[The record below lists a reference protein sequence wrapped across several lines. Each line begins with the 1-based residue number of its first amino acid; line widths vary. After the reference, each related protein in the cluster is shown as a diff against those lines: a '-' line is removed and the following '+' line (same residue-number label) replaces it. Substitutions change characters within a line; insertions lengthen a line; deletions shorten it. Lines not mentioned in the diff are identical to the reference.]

1 MRPRGGRTTEMP
13 PSHDGYKA
21 LHAAAEAK
29 QFAPVYYLHGDDDYL
44 KSQSLALLL
53 NAAVDPATRDFNL
66 EVRHGGDLDAETLG
80 SFLATPPMLAERR
93 AVVVHDVHQ
102 LKKDARGAL
111 DRYLGAPAGDV
122 LLVLV
127 TPAGTAPDAA
137 IAKRAIPCAFDALP
151 PERVRRWIVY
161 HATNT
166 LGVTVTDAA
175 AELLERSVGGDLQ
188 QLSAELD
195 KCASYAQANT
205 AHGAAHGAAPGAA
218 QVAASH
224 EPPVI
229 DDQVVSAIVGV
240 RRGETA
246 SDWVDAVVHREM
258 PRALELLP
266 HVLAQPK
273 ASSVVLVMTLGT
285 HFLALQWGRARR
297 DAGAS
302 TRQLG
307 DEYFTYLKQTSGMTG
322 RPWGEARALWTHAVD
337 RWTLPELQRAVR
349 LVFEADVSLK
359 ETRVSNDEQRMTSLL
374 LALSGVGSTAGTRV
388 PKTSKARSRA

>member
-1 MRPRGGRTTEMP
+1 VRARGGRTTEMP

-21 LHAAAEAK
+21 LHAAVDAK

-44 KSQSLALLL
+44 KAQSLTHLL
-53 NAAVDPATRDFNL
+53 NAAVDPSTRDFNL

-102 LKKDARGAL
+102 LKKDARQAL
-111 DRYLGAPAGDV
+111 DRYLGSPARDV

-127 TPAGTAPDAA
+127 TPAGSTPDAA
-137 IAKRAIPCAFDALP
+137 LAKRALACAFDALA
-151 PERVRRWIVY
+151 PERVRKWIVY
-161 HATNT
+161 HATNV
-166 LGVTVTDAA
+166 LGVTVTDTA
-175 AELLERSVGGDLQ
+175 AELLERSVGSDLQ

-195 KCASYAQANT
+195 KCASYAQGNAVPT
-205 AHGAAHGAAPGAA
+205 
-218 QVAASH
+218 
-224 EPPVI
+224 EPPVV

-246 SDWVDAVVHREM
+246 SDWVDAVVTRDVH
-258 PRALELLP
+258 RALALLP

-285 HFLALQWGRARR
+285 HLLALQWGRARR

-302 TRQLG
+302 TRQVG
-307 DEYFTYLKQTSGMTG
+307 DEYFTYLKQTNGMTA
-322 RPWGEARALWTHAVD
+322 RPWGEARSLWTHAVD
-337 RWTLPELQRAVR
+337 RWTHAELMRAIR
-349 LVFEADVSLK
+349 LVCDADVALK
-359 ETRVSNDEQRMTSLL
+359 DTRVSNDEQLMTSLL
-374 LALSGVGSTAGTRV
+374 LALAGVEAAAPNRSTTGRTR
-388 PKTSKARSRA
+388 K